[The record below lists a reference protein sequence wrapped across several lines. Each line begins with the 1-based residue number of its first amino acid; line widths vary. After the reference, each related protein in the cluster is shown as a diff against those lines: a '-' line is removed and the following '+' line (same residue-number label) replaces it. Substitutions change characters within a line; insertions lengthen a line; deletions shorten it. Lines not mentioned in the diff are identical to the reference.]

1 MSVAKRQNQVTDQ
14 TKNRW
19 RQLLFAVFACCLV
32 CGLYYYFF
40 VDKAYVELELS
51 VAQKTEFKI
60 YWAKAGHLYS
70 EKHMSVAVATPEQ
83 KKYSF
88 FLTDIGQVARLR
100 IDTHQYVGEATLK
113 KLVVRQEG
121 WAPVTLETSD
131 QFSALVPLFHVALS
145 RVDDD
150 GLWVKS
156 AGIDPHFELVL
167 SPEKRG
173 MNVGWLVLRLVGIA
187 AIVCCVIYCGGPLA
201 KELRFVPVLLFG
213 IWLLIIV
220 MAGISRD
227 NAHPDEYVHMSATSY
242 YQDHWLPPVIDDPAI
257 RHTYS
262 VYGVSRLNNGEIY
275 YLFAGKFAKFFQTF
289 KIPEYFSLR
298 LFNVCLFGLI
308 LLYTIRNRYARMAA
322 LPFLL
327 SPQVWYLFS
336 YCASDAF
343 ALFFAFL
350 AACELIDPGSLLH
363 RYLKGDGWGVKVV
376 GAILLGVLLGIVFL
390 LKKNYYPFVVFFY
403 LCLAAK
409 FFLTDEYFWE
419 KKEAVKRLVLITLI
433 GLGVFG
439 LQVGA
444 DYHVNGSDRQEKMI
458 SMQEELAHHWYKPST
473 ELHKKHVSLYR
484 KARGTTLETLVKTD
498 RWFERSF
505 QTSFGVYG
513 YFTISGTKGYY
524 DLVRWSGIAL
534 LVFVFGSIFRG
545 GGLVGSGLA
554 VAAAGL
560 AAGLIGV
567 SLYHSWTVDFQS
579 QGRYLFPI
587 LPMLG
592 ILYGW
597 NHAAVNR
604 RLLILFVTPMVM
616 LGGYSFIFEGLM
628 RIPKIIFE

>member
-1 MSVAKRQNQVTDQ
+1 VSVEKRQNQVTDQ
-14 TKNRW
+14 TKSRW
-19 RQLLFAVFACCLV
+19 GQLAFAVFTCCLV

-40 VDKAYVELELS
+40 VNKAYVEFELS
-51 VAQKTEFKI
+51 VAQKSDFKI
-60 YWAKAGHLYS
+60 YWAGAGQLYS
-70 EKHMSVAVATPEQ
+70 EKHMSVAIATPER

-88 FLTDIGQVARLR
+88 MLTDIGKVARLR
-100 IDTHQYVGEATLK
+100 IDTHSYTGEATLT
-113 KLVVRQEG
+113 KLIIRQEG
-121 WAPVTLETSD
+121 WAPVTLATPE
-131 QFSALVPLFHVALS
+131 QFSALVPLFQVDES
-145 RVDDD
+145 RVDND

-156 AGIDPHFELVL
+156 AGKDPNFELVL
-167 SPEKRG
+167 TPAKQG
-173 MNVGWLVLRLVGIA
+173 LNIGWLVLRLAGIV
-187 AIVCCVIYCGGPLA
+187 AIVLCVIYCGGPLA
-201 KELRFVPVLLFG
+201 KDLRFVPVLLFG
-213 IWLLIIV
+213 IWLLIIT
-220 MAGISRD
+220 MAGISKD
-227 NAHPDEYVHMSATSY
+227 NSHPDEYVHMSATSY

-262 VYGVSRLNNGEIY
+262 VYGMSRLNSGEIY
-275 YLFAGKFAKFFQTF
+275 YLFAGKFAKFSETF

-308 LLYTIRNRYARMAA
+308 LLYTVRNRYARMVA
-322 LPFLL
+322 LPFLV

-350 AACELIDPGSLLH
+350 AACELIDPSSLLH
-363 RYLKGDGWGVKVV
+363 RYLKGEDWLSKVV
-376 GAILLGVLLGIVFL
+376 GAIVLGVLLGIVFL

-419 KKEAVKRLVLITLI
+419 KKEAVKKLVLISII
-433 GLGVFG
+433 GLGVVG
-439 LQVGA
+439 LQMAG
-444 DYHVNGSDRQEKMI
+444 DYYVNGPDRQAKMVSI
-458 SMQEELAHHWYKPST
+458 QEELAHPWYKPST
-473 ELHKKHVSLYR
+473 ELHKKHISLYR
-484 KARGTTLETLVKTD
+484 KARGTTLETLITID

-513 YFTISGTKGYY
+513 YFTISGTQVYY

-534 LVFVFGSIFRG
+534 LVFVFGAIFRG

-560 AAGLIGV
+560 AAALIGV
-567 SLYHSWTVDFQS
+567 SLYHSWSVDFQA

-587 LPMLG
+587 FPMLG

-616 LGGYSFIFEGLM
+616 LGVYSFIFEGLM
-628 RIPKIIFE
+628 RIPRIIFE